1 MRVQVRGERTVTPLP
16 LILGYSAGGQGGSHQ
31 KTTTTIIAVV
41 CKTSLVRACGHI
53 RKQKNS
59 SHGRVV
65 VVSTRGG
72 RVWKE
77 EAAVCQPPDHHRW
90 SAPRQPTSYRKEIV
104 IIFPSAKPDA
114 MVSNYVCHVVD
125 AQIHCEHAG
134 RTTRQDDMR
143 CVAHS
148 MISQES
154 SDHSISDQ
162 LSFEMNL

>member
-1 MRVQVRGERTVTPLP
+1 MRVQVRGERTVTSLP
-16 LILGYSAGGQGGSHQ
+16 LILGYSADNRSGGQGGSHQ
-31 KTTTTIIAVV
+31 TTTTTIIAVV

-90 SAPRQPTSYRKEIV
+90 PAPRQPTSYRKEIV
-104 IIFPSAKPDA
+104 IILITLPNLMLWCRIMSAMWSMPRYTASAPAEQPDK
-114 MVSNYVCHVVD
+114 
-125 AQIHCEHAG
+125 
-134 RTTRQDDMR
+134 TT
-143 CVAHS
+143 
-148 MISQES
+148 
-154 SDHSISDQ
+154 
-162 LSFEMNL
+162 